1 MELRSRSPQG
11 YDFSEL
17 KSNLNAINNYK
28 TALSKGLGY
37 WYLNENI
44 LFINT
49 VLKRDKKAS
58 MLPAKT
64 QNNVNQ
70 LTLMNRNAQ
79 PTSVLKSWLFMTKTW
94 FYPE

>member
-11 YDFSEL
+11 YDFFEL

-49 VLKRDKKAS
+49 VLKRDNVS
-58 MLPAKT
+58 R
-64 QNNVNQ
+64 QN
-70 LTLMNRNAQ
+70 
-79 PTSVLKSWLFMTKTW
+79 PK
-94 FYPE
+94 

>member
-37 WYLNENI
+37 WFLNEKI

-49 VLKRDKKAS
+49 EA
-58 MLPAKT
+58 
-64 QNNVNQ
+64 
-70 LTLMNRNAQ
+70 
-79 PTSVLKSWLFMTKTW
+79 
-94 FYPE
+94 

>member
-1 MELRSRSPQG
+1 MELRLRSPQG

-49 VLKRDKKAS
+49 VLKRDNVS
-58 MLPAKT
+58 R
-64 QNNVNQ
+64 QN
-70 LTLMNRNAQ
+70 
-79 PTSVLKSWLFMTKTW
+79 PK
-94 FYPE
+94 

>member
-37 WYLNENI
+37 WFLNEKI

-49 VLKRDKKAS
+49 EAWQESEHVSR
-58 MLPAKT
+58 
-64 QNNVNQ
+64 QN
-70 LTLMNRNAQ
+70 
-79 PTSVLKSWLFMTKTW
+79 PK
-94 FYPE
+94 

>member
-49 VLKRDKKAS
+49 
-58 MLPAKT
+58 
-64 QNNVNQ
+64 
-70 LTLMNRNAQ
+70 
-79 PTSVLKSWLFMTKTW
+79 
-94 FYPE
+94 EE

>member
-17 KSNLNAINNYK
+17 KSNLNSINNYK

-49 VLKRDKKAS
+49 EEWQESEHAS
-58 MLPAKT
+58 R
-64 QNNVNQ
+64 QN
-70 LTLMNRNAQ
+70 
-79 PTSVLKSWLFMTKTW
+79 PK
-94 FYPE
+94 

>member
-1 MELRSRSPQG
+1 MELRSRFPQG

-49 VLKRDKKAS
+49 VLKRDNVS
-58 MLPAKT
+58 R
-64 QNNVNQ
+64 QN
-70 LTLMNRNAQ
+70 
-79 PTSVLKSWLFMTKTW
+79 PK
-94 FYPE
+94 